1 VSERTLDRLARV
13 VVRRDLEI
21 HRSHLGPSAARWHF
35 SFADHQDPTH
45 IGIGALRVFNHSDAS
60 VLVTHLE
67 PGRSVHHVISP
78 ARGGY
83 AHLIAGAA
91 DLNEHR
97 LEAGDAALI
106 TEEGMVE
113 VEAHRPTELMLVDTQ
128 L

>member
-1 VSERTLDRLARV
+1 VAAGGASARHGGSVLAV
-13 VVRRDLEI
+13 D
-21 HRSHLGPSAARWHF
+21 
-35 SFADHQDPTH
+35 
-45 IGIGALRVFNHSDAS
+45 SDAS

-83 AHLIAGAA
+83 AYLIAGAA

>member
-1 VSERTLDRLARV
+1 MTETDCARFCRHGGSGLAV
-13 VVRRDLEI
+13 
-21 HRSHLGPSAARWHF
+21 G
-35 SFADHQDPTH
+35 
-45 IGIGALRVFNHSDAS
+45 SDAS

-83 AHLIAGAA
+83 AYLIAGAA
-91 DLNEHR
+91 DLNKHR
-97 LEAGDAALI
+97 LDARDAALI

-113 VEAHRPTELMLVDTQ
+113 VETHRPTELMLVDTQ